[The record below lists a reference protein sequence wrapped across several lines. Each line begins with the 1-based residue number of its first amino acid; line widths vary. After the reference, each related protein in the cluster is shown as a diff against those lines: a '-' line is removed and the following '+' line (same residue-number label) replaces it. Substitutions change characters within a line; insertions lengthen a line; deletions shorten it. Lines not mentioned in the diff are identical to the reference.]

1 MCVFEYIYFARP
13 DSVMDGSSV
22 HNARRRAGMFLALE
36 HPVEADVVVGV
47 PDSGIDA
54 AIGFA
59 QASGIPYGVG
69 MIKNKYIGRT
79 FIAPGP
85 EKSGEQGPDQA
96 ESHFRHSEGEAG
108 GSH

>member
-79 FIAPGP
+79 FIARARKIGRTR
-85 EKSGEQGPDQA
+85 SG
-96 ESHFRHSEGEAG
+96 SS
-108 GSH
+108 